1 MTGQNSGQMT
11 KFFSMNDKVS
21 TNNTEKC
28 EGLFQRT
35 RNKFAVLQEIG
46 FERNENRLRELLKD
60 ERDLV
65 QFPIPL
71 FLPAF
76 LVWLFMLLFPLV
88 LILDPTNALNMS
100 VNIKGLVGFYLPML
114 STVFVFSL
122 EKWRSL

>member
-1 MTGQNSGQMT
+1 MT

-46 FERNENRLRELLKD
+46 FERNENSLRELLKD

-76 LVWLFMLLFPLV
+76 LVWLFMLLFLLLRTQV
-88 LILDPTNALNMS
+88 
-100 VNIKGLVGFYLPML
+100 
-114 STVFVFSL
+114 SL
-122 EKWRSL
+122 EMSQQQQHNNKEGESNLSLSL